1 MNLWHD
7 VPLGD
12 KIPEEVNVIIE
23 IPRGSLNK
31 YEIDKE
37 TGLIALDRVAHTAQP
52 FPFDYGFAP
61 QTLWD
66 DGDAL
71 DVIVLTTEPLH
82 PGILVRVRP
91 VGLMH
96 MNDSGESDDKVI
108 AVPVDDPR
116 WEDVKNIEDV
126 NKHTL
131 KTMKHFYENYK
142 KLQNKEVI
150 INGFDGI
157 EEANAAVKRSH
168 DMYTEKYAK

>member
-1 MNLWHD
+1 
-7 VPLGD
+7 
-12 KIPEEVNVIIE
+12 
-23 IPRGSLNK
+23 
-31 YEIDKE
+31 
-37 TGLIALDRVAHTAQP
+37 
-52 FPFDYGFAP
+52 
-61 QTLWD
+61 
-66 DGDAL
+66 
-71 DVIVLTTEPLH
+71 
-82 PGILVRVRP
+82 
-91 VGLMH
+91 
-96 MNDSGESDDKVI
+96 
-108 AVPVDDPR
+108 VPVDDPR